1 MQDNGLP
8 TGCISVDAAIKLIN
22 SDTRSNAKVDIE
34 FLLRN
39 LPYLRP
45 DGTYTIKKLRTE
57 NGKLIPDGKTTAIVR
72 TEYEKTILEHAI
84 VEHYKKMTTRRDFD
98 PDTLGLR
105 SITTTVD
112 EDKNINARLMVNDK
126 PLIKP
131 GDDLGSGN
139 KNVEE

>member
-1 MQDNGLP
+1 MQNNDLP
-8 TGCISVDAAIKLIN
+8 VGCISVDEAIKLIN
-22 SDTRSNAKVDIE
+22 SDTRTDAKVDTE

-57 NGKLIPDGKTTAIVR
+57 NGRLIEDGNTTAIVR

-84 VEHYKKMTTRRDFD
+84 VEHYKKMTTRQDFD
-98 PDTLGLR
+98 PDTIGLR

-112 EDKNINARLMVNDK
+112 EETNIGAHLMRNKK

-131 GDDLGSGN
+131 GEDLGSGS
-139 KNVEE
+139 KNIEE